1 MAYRPGHGYSR
12 LMQQTLTIAL
22 YAVVGVL
29 FIVLAIGVAN
39 LLRTDKNA
47 VSRSNKLMRLRVVV
61 QFVAVMLVV
70 ALGFLVG
77 ALHF

>member
-1 MAYRPGHGYSR
+1 MAQGPRRRYTQG
-12 LMQQTLTIAL
+12 MQQYVTIAL
-22 YAVVGVL
+22 YVVVGIL

-47 VSRSNKLMRLRVVV
+47 VSRSNKLMRLRVAV
-61 QFVAVMLVV
+61 QFVAILLVV
-70 ALGFLVG
+70 TLGVLVG

>member
-1 MAYRPGHGYSR
+1 
-12 LMQQTLTIAL
+12 MQQTLTIAL

-47 VSRSNKLMRLRVVV
+47 VSRSNKLMRLRVAV